1 MITHQ
6 KYATHIFLVLFH
18 LPVVNMH
25 INPLDRH
32 QRLSTARRATVI
44 DFRSGSRWRW
54 ITDMDVEG
62 GKRERGRERN
72 AIRKDSPGLRANQ
85 ARGEGGRQ
93 TEREKSLA
101 PVLVEKGWTA
111 GERTRW

>member
-1 MITHQ
+1 L
-6 KYATHIFLVLFH
+6 IF
-18 LPVVNMH
+18 
-25 INPLDRH
+25 
-32 QRLSTARRATVI
+32 ARGRVGG
-44 DFRSGSRWRW
+44 GSQTW
-54 ITDMDVEG
+54 MAKG